1 MDHIIAP
8 IISLSE
14 TSSTARLAMT
24 AIEVTDEVF
33 DSPTPIVFED
43 PVNCR
48 CSIKA
53 ILLATPG

>member
-1 MDHIIAP
+1 
-8 IISLSE
+8 
-14 TSSTARLAMT
+14 MT

-48 CSIKA
+48 HSIKA